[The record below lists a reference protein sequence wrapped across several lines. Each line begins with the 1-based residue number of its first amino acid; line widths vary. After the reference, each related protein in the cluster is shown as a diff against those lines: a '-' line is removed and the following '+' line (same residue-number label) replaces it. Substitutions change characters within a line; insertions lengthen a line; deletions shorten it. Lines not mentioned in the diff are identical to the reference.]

1 MKIIGQTKDGFILD
15 ASRQELANLIGFYSG
30 FNIAQLKVGVKI
42 EIHHMYEQLYSLS
55 KMEKEV
61 NIVSDKGIVSLGQQ
75 NASEA
80 VILGDIFMDDFIAVL
95 NNLIN
100 LCAALGNETQIPAA
114 GSLANILS
122 QSGGTLDSIL
132 NRAKAG
138 THKSNKVKTS

>member
-1 MKIIGQTKDGFILD
+1 MILNSGRLLFNTHTDSILFSSQKSIVLTSIEDLGIQSQTK
-15 ASRQELANLIGFYSG
+15 N
-30 FNIAQLKVGVKI
+30 
-42 EIHHMYEQLYSLS
+42 
-55 KMEKEV
+55 V

-80 VILGDIFMDDFIAVL
+80 VILGDIFIDDFVAVL

-100 LCAALGNETQIPAA
+100 LCTALGNETQIPAA

-122 QSGGTLDSIL
+122 QPGGTLDSIL